1 MTKLS
6 FFKYSKIYISLLKKY
21 YLLQIPA
28 QNSCVLLTFSPIYFM
43 KKNNTEGKLEIIK
56 EFTPIVCNLWPS
68 AMQLLQQRRQI
79 KKKVWNCM
87 HELLIDTYFAIDKGQ
102 KGSCKKGQKGRQEA
116 IFFYL
121 AYTIFV
127 VVGQR
132 TRTQK
137 FDPGG
142 DQHQII

>member
-1 MTKLS
+1 MTELS

-28 QNSCVLLTFSPIYFM
+28 QNSCVLLTFPPIYFM
-43 KKNNTEGKLEIIK
+43 KKNNGEGKLEIIK

-116 IFFYL
+116 IFFQL
-121 AYTIFV
+121 TIF

-132 TRTQK
+132 TTQK